1 MMNVIITT
9 PAKGATQSGRGK
21 TNAVVLEYTD
31 LTARRPEPLMGWVAS
46 SDTLNQV
53 RLKFPNIEAAVA
65 HATTQG
71 WTYQILPSQA
81 RRVVPRNYTDNFK
94 YVPPVDEKGK
104 RA

>member
-1 MMNVIITT
+1 MNVIIYT

-21 TNAVVLEYTD
+21 TQNVVLEYTD

-53 RLKFPNIEAAVA
+53 RLKFPSVEAAVDYA
-65 HATTQG
+65 RAKG
-71 WTYQILPSQA
+71 WTYTVTPAQA

-94 YVPPVDEKGK
+94 YVPPVDETGK